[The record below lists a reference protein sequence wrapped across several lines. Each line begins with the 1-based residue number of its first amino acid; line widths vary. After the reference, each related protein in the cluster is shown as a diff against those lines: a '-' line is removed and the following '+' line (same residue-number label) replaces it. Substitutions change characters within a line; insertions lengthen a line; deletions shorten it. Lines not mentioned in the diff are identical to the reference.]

1 MKSPAHRRQTSID
14 SVASIASLTDSGLPS
29 STANTPQ
36 ETTPQGPMGF
46 RPLSEYNF
54 NDPSTIPLLLGL
66 IKLFSFLPSRMR
78 LTFWN
83 LRLTRCFH
91 EMYSICASKHHI
103 CEIRSSF
110 YITCLLWDHSDLLF
124 YKLEWYMV
132 FKPVKSFSLIS

>member
-66 IKLFSFLPSRMR
+66 VKLFSFLPSRMR
-78 LTFWN
+78 LTF
-83 LRLTRCFH
+83 
-91 EMYSICASKHHI
+91 
-103 CEIRSSF
+103 
-110 YITCLLWDHSDLLF
+110 
-124 YKLEWYMV
+124 
-132 FKPVKSFSLIS
+132 